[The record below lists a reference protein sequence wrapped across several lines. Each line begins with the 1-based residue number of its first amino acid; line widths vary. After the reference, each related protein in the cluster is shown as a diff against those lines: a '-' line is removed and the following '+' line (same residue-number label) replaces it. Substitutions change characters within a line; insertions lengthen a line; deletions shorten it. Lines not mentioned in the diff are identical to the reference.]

1 MYCPYCGEK
10 SHVID
15 TRRRKSGIKYRI
27 RKCKVCEKHFCTV
40 EMYSYQFNTVKLL
53 LKGDI
58 NGG

>member
-10 SHVID
+10 SKVID

-27 RKCKVCEKHFCTV
+27 RKCTACEKHFCTA
-40 EMYSYQFNTVKLL
+40 ELYAYQFNEVKLL

-58 NGG
+58 NG